1 MVVRLGWWRR
11 RARQR
16 GVSWSRA
23 TPHGDGGGGD
33 AGRAR
38 RGWDA
43 DPYRE
48 GGRARGDAGAVVV
61 GVRARVSRGNARGCV
76 WCAVCGVCGGDDVE
90 VVVVV
95 VRVLTKARFASSRI
109 GHARDEATSG

>member
-23 TPHGDGGGGD
+23 GTHGDGGGGD

-61 GVRARVSRGNARGCV
+61 GVRARACRVGTRV
-76 WCAVCGVCGGDDVE
+76 GVCGALCVVC
-90 VVVVV
+90 VVVM
-95 VRVLTKARFASSRI
+95 TSKSSWSSFAY
-109 GHARDEATSG
+109 